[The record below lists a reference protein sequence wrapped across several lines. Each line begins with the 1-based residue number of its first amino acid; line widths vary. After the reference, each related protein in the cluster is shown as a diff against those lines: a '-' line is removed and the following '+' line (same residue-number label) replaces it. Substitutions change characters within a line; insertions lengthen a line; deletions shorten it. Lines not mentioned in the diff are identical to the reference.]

1 MNDYHMNSEAGN
13 LSMAALEKTIRA
25 HDAAFLASAAK
36 MNSEDYKQCMEI
48 CDEGVQSFVDAGKD
62 CAPLQNLVV
71 GLAFTL
77 KALEN
82 WRKLGPLGDGIAGK
96 PPL

>member
-1 MNDYHMNSEAGN
+1 MNDYHMNSDAGN

-36 MNSEDYKQCMEI
+36 MDAETYKQCMEI
-48 CDEGVQSFVDAGKD
+48 CDEGVASFLDAGKD

-71 GLAFTL
+71 GLAFTA
-77 KALEN
+77 KALER
-82 WRKLGPLGDGIAGK
+82 WRKEGPLGK
-96 PPL
+96 E